1 MTDIQLQELEVTNFR
16 SIKGLVHAPL
26 DAKVV
31 LVHGE
36 NGSGKTSL
44 LAAIEMA
51 LTGLVASLRRADPS
65 YRAQL
70 LHRAAEGGQIELC
83 THGLPDTNHFKT
95 LLTKTGIEQIGTL
108 PAGVASFF
116 SERCYLPQSLLGQ
129 LLQIYQ
135 DSDSAPDSPLSRF
148 VSELLG
154 LDRLD
159 AIETGLLPVG
169 DIRNLR
175 KTTDRYGQVEYEKTR
190 LERTLSEHRGNR
202 DTAAKAIAE
211 ALVELN
217 RALKQLG
224 APDLVD
230 ESSLNSVDERQ
241 VSQPEEQQ
249 LNALADQRR
258 QVVAVQREADRSAT
272 AASQQDEA
280 SLADAHRHANSALQ
294 DWQRQF
300 ERVFALLRDRITKLA
315 PEAVLSQTDPEASHR
330 DALVLLRTT
339 KQRAIDRAT
348 RAAQDAK
355 RETEVAAELIVARKN
370 LATIDVE
377 IGRIAANAG
386 NLAAALA
393 EFSSFVSNDVCPVC
407 DRDFAEQ
414 GDGSLAEHVNHKVRV
429 LSGSAERLLGLSKNR
444 GEQQIL
450 IERLEREAA
459 ELQARQL
466 DPKALAALEREAA
479 DLDALV
485 SELDQRADTARE
497 GARLAAAET
506 AARRALAEHQSLNLA
521 RTATM
526 ATLTELTKTLGQATP
541 ETIATPQAA
550 IAQLLATLDQQT
562 VALNLRVSARRLAG
576 EVLRRIRA
584 EITRRQSLDM
594 LIEDDM
600 AAYRRVEAAL
610 ARANAIRTD
619 AQHIRA
625 QVEAVRSRIIGRE
638 FNDRLNR
645 LWRDLFV
652 RLAPHEPFVPAFKIP
667 SESTRRLQ
675 PKLITT
681 HRSGGAGGTP
691 GAMLSA
697 GNLNTAAL
705 TLFVALHLT
714 VSAQLPWLILDD
726 PVQSMDDVH
735 IAHFAAL
742 LRTLSKG
749 QNRQVI
755 VAVHDRQLFEYL
767 RLELSP
773 AFAGDSLLSLELSRG
788 PNRDTLC
795 VAERRSFQEETALR
809 FVA

>member
-1 MTDIQLQELEVTNFR
+1 MTGIQLQDLEIRNFR
-16 SIKGLVHAPL
+16 SIKGMVHAPL

-31 LVHGE
+31 LVHGD

-51 LTGLVASLRRADPS
+51 LTGLVSSLSRADPN

-70 LHRAAEGGQIELC
+70 LHRAAEGGQIELR
-83 THGLPDTNHFKT
+83 TLGLPQTNHFKT
-95 LLTKTGIEQIGTL
+95 ILAKTGIEQRGTL
-108 PAGVASFF
+108 SAHLASFF
-116 SERCYLPQSLLGQ
+116 TERCYLPQSLLGQ

-175 KTTDRYGQVEYEKTR
+175 KTTEDYGQVEYEKTR
-190 LERTLSEHRGNR
+190 LERMLAEHRGNHDR
-202 DTAAKAIAE
+202 VAKVIAE

-217 RALKQLG
+217 DAMKQLG
-224 APDLVD
+224 MSVPAD
-230 ESSLNSVDERQ
+230 ESNLDSVDERLVGQ
-241 VSQPEEQQ
+241 SEEQQ
-249 LNALADQRR
+249 LNALADRRR
-258 QVVAVQREADRSAT
+258 QVLAVQREADRSVT
-272 AASQQDEA
+272 VASQRDEA
-280 SLADAHRHANSALQ
+280 SLADAHRRANSALQ
-294 DWQRQF
+294 NWRRQF
-300 ERVFALLRDRITKLA
+300 EGVFDLLRERITTLA
-315 PEAVLSQTDPEASHR
+315 PDAVLSQTDPESLHR
-330 DALVLLRTT
+330 DALVLLRAA

-355 RETEVAAELIVARKN
+355 RQTEVGAEVVVARKN
-370 LATIDVE
+370 LATIETE
-377 IGRIAANAG
+377 ISGIAADAG
-386 NLAAALA
+386 NLATALA
-393 EFSSFVSNDVCPVC
+393 ELSSFVTNDVCPVC

-414 GDGSLAEHVNHKVRV
+414 ADGSLAEHVNHKVRV

-444 GEQQIL
+444 GDQQVL

-459 ELQARQL
+459 ELQVRQL

-479 DLDALV
+479 ELESLV
-485 SELDQRADTARE
+485 SELDQRADAARE
-497 GARLAAAET
+497 GSRLAVAET
-506 AARRALAEHQSLNLA
+506 AARRALSEHQSHNLA

-526 ATLTELTKTLGQATP
+526 ATLRELTQTLGQATL
-541 ETIATPQAA
+541 EATTTPQAA
-550 IAQLLATLDQQT
+550 IAQLLAKLDQQT
-562 VALNLRVSARRLAG
+562 VMLNVRVTARRSAL

-584 EITRRQSLDM
+584 EIERRRSLDT
-594 LIEDDM
+594 LIDGNVTT
-600 AAYRRVEAAL
+600 YRRVELAL
-610 ARANAIRTD
+610 ARANAIRGD
-619 AQHIRA
+619 AQHIRT

-675 PKLITT
+675 PKLVTT

-705 TLFVALHLT
+705 TLFIALHLT
-714 VSAQLPWLILDD
+714 VSGKLPWLILDD

-749 QNRQVI
+749 QDRQVI

-773 AFAGDSLLSLELSRG
+773 AFAGDSLLSLELSRS

>member
-1 MTDIQLQELEVTNFR
+1 MIEIQLQELEVTNFR
-16 SIKGLVHAPL
+16 SIRGKVHAPL

-44 LAAIEMA
+44 LSAMELA
-51 LTGLVASLRRADPS
+51 LTGLVVSLRRADPQYS
-65 YRAQL
+65 AQL
-70 LHRAAEGGQIELC
+70 LHRSADGGQIKLR
-83 THGLPDTNHFKT
+83 TLGLPDNNHFKT
-95 LLTKTGIEQIGTL
+95 VLTKTGIEPDEKL
-108 PAGVASFF
+108 PTALASFF

-175 KTTDRYGQVEYEKTR
+175 KTTDRYGQVEYEKSR
-190 LERTLSEHRGNR
+190 LERTLLEHRGNR
-202 DTAAKAIAE
+202 DTAVKAIGE

-217 RALKQLG
+217 RVLKQVGLLDQVDE
-224 APDLVD
+224 ATLDLVD
-230 ESSLNSVDERQ
+230 ERLVGQS
-241 VSQPEEQQ
+241 EEGQ

-258 QVVAVQREADRSAT
+258 QIVAIQREAERSTT
-272 AASQQDEA
+272 AASQHDET
-280 SLADAHRHANSALQ
+280 SLADTHRNANRALQ
-294 DWQRQF
+294 DWQEHFESAFSVLRQ
-300 ERVFALLRDRITKLA
+300 RITKLM
-315 PEAVLSQTDPEASHR
+315 PDTVLLQTDPEALQR
-330 DALVLLRTT
+330 DALPLLRMR
-339 KQRAIDRAT
+339 KQRATGRAT
-348 RAAQDAK
+348 LTARNAK
-355 RETEVAAELIVARKN
+355 RETEVAAELVVARKN
-370 LATIDVE
+370 LATIDAE
-377 IGRIAANAG
+377 IGRIAENSG

-393 EFSSFVSNDVCPVC
+393 ELSSFVTNDICPVC
-407 DRDFAEQ
+407 DRNFAEQ
-414 GDGSLAEHVNHKVRV
+414 GGGSLAEHVNHKVRI
-429 LSGSAERLLGLSKNR
+429 LSGSAERLLGLGKNR
-444 GEQQIL
+444 GDQQIL
-450 IERLEREAA
+450 VQRLEREAA
-459 ELQARQL
+459 DLESRRLE
-466 DPKALAALEREAA
+466 PKALADLEREAA
-479 DLDALV
+479 DLDTLL
-485 SELDQRADTARE
+485 SELAQRADTARE
-497 GARLAAAET
+497 GTRLAAEET
-506 AARRALAEHQSLNLA
+506 AARRALAEHQSRNLA

-526 ATLTELTKTLGQATP
+526 ATLTELTETLGLGAP
-541 ETIATPQAA
+541 EPIATPQSA
-550 IAQLLATLDQQT
+550 ITQILATLDERT
-562 VALNLRVSARRLAG
+562 AALNLRVTARRAALDL
-576 EVLRRIRA
+576 LRKART
-584 EITRRQSLDM
+584 EITRRQSLDK
-594 LIEDDM
+594 LLKADTN
-600 AAYRRVEAAL
+600 AYKRVEAAL
-610 ARANAIRTD
+610 TRANTIRTD
-619 AQHIRA
+619 AQQMRA
-625 QVEAVRSRIIGRE
+625 LVEGVRSSIIGRE
-638 FNDRLNR
+638 FNERLNR

-652 RLAPHEPFVPAFKIP
+652 RLAPNEPFVPAFKIP

-675 PKLITT
+675 PKLVTT
-681 HRSGGAGGTP
+681 HRAGGAGGTP

-705 TLFVALHLT
+705 TLFIALHLT
-714 VSAQLPWLILDD
+714 VAVQLPWLILDD

-749 QNRQVI
+749 QKRQVI

-788 PNRDTLC
+788 TNRDTLC